1 MAAEFVKDVDTE
13 SFPQDVLQRSR
24 EVPVIADFWAEWCEP
39 CKTLSPALEKVTEEA
54 EGAFQLVK
62 IDVDANQELAQQY
75 GVQGIPTVIAFRD
88 GEEVSRFTGA
98 LPERAI
104 NDWVTSVMPD
114 ELDVMV
120 DEALTARLDGDDAGA
135 EQLLRRVLD
144 ARSDHPEAGTSLAA
158 LLIERGDTD
167 EALVILGRL
176 VPDAEVD
183 RLQAAARVKA
193 ASGGDVAALGARVET
208 EPDNGR
214 ARIELSRALAAHTEY
229 EPALDHLL
237 IVVRG
242 KGEDA
247 EEARIAVLDI
257 FEILGNEHP
266 LTLTYRREL
275 ANALY

>member
-193 ASGGDVAALGARVET
+193 ASGGDVAALGARVEA

>member
-24 EVPVIADFWAEWCEP
+24 EVPVVADFWAEWCEP

-75 GVQGIPTVIAFRD
+75 GIQGIPTVIAFRD

-98 LPERAI
+98 LPERAVSE
-104 NDWVTSVMPD
+104 WVTSIMPD

-120 DEALTARLDGDDAGA
+120 DEALTARLDGDDAEA
-135 EQLLRRVLD
+135 EALLRRVLD

-158 LLIERGDTD
+158 LLIERGETD

-193 ASGGDVAALGARVET
+193 ASGGDVAALGARVEA
-208 EPDNGR
+208 EPENGR

-266 LTLTYRREL
+266 LTITYRREL